1 MKNFFSASLRW
12 PIFRQLRYA
21 GCDSTLLCSSILALF
36 GVFKVFKVCREKLVI
51 QYTRPRVSL
60 WNTLKGGGDG
70 LLVLDLQQTEDAVV
84 ERLDDVGMSLLDF
97 HFNHE

>member
-1 MKNFFSASLRW
+1 MIVIKR
-12 PIFRQLRYA
+12 LRYA
-21 GCDSTLLCSSILALF
+21 GRDSAMLRWPILALF
-36 GVFKVFKVCREKLVI
+36 GVFNVFKVCREKPVI